1 MSLPENYRVVL
12 TLRYQMDLD
21 NQEIADA
28 LGISKENVEVKVHRA
43 RKALQKILLNRQA
56 ERGIKNELSANR

>member
-1 MSLPENYRVVL
+1 
-12 TLRYQMDLD
+12 MDLD

-43 RKALQKILLNRQA
+43 CKALQKILLNRQA